1 MNAVAPSLDE
11 RGNANVGFMAV
22 LKLHHGPVFHRA
34 LLPNSEGF
42 QFLGIRPDGSTIPG
56 EVRLSTEDPNFQYY
70 RVRFPSNPE
79 LGIRDICAWKHL
91 PKSSKTKEP

>member
-11 RGNANVGFMAV
+11 RGNANAGFMAV

-34 LLPNSEGF
+34 LLPNSKDF
-42 QFLGIRPDGSTIPG
+42 KFLGIRPDGSTIPG
-56 EVRLSTEDPNFQYY
+56 EVYFDEWH

-91 PKSSKTKEP
+91 PKSTKTKEP